1 MNIDSDVVYI
11 GLGANLGNPVDQ
23 LRSALTQL
31 ALISDTELDVCSHFY
46 SSAPMGPSDQPNY
59 TNAVCRLHSRL
70 APLTLLDRLQQIE
83 NEHGRVRT
91 GEHWSARTL
100 DLDMLFFG
108 NQFIQNDRLTVPHYG
123 IREREFVL
131 VPLFELTPTLI
142 MPDNRP
148 ISHWVAEC
156 DLTQLRRLD

>member
-1 MNIDSDVVYI
+1 
-11 GLGANLGNPVDQ
+11 
-23 LRSALTQL
+23 
-31 ALISDTELDVCSHFY
+31 
-46 SSAPMGPSDQPNY
+46 MGPSDQPNY

>member
-11 GLGANLGNPVDQ
+11 GLGANLGNPIEQ
-23 LRSALTQL
+23 LRSALTQI
-31 ALISDTELDVCSHFY
+31 ALIPDTELDACSHFY

-59 TNAVCRLHSRL
+59 TNAVCRLNSSL
-70 APLTLLDRLQQIE
+70 APIALLDALQKIE

-91 GEHWSARTL
+91 GQHWGARTL
-100 DLDMLFFG
+100 DLDVLFFG
-108 NQFIQNDRLTVPHYG
+108 NQIIQSERLTVPHYG
-123 IREREFVL
+123 IRGREFVL

-142 MPDNRP
+142 MPDNQP

-156 DLTQLRRLD
+156 DLSQLRRLD